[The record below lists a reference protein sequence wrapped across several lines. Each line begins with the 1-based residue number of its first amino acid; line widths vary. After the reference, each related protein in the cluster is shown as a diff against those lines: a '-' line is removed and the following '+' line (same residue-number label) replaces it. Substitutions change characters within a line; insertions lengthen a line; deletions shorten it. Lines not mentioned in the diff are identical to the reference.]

1 MTKPILNSFSPMF
14 PIRSQEYER
23 YLPNAFDQSLTL
35 LEKVNQV
42 ILQLD
47 RMGRLSN
54 DIVEQWQ
61 QVMDWVLN
69 DGLYENVVGVID
81 KMTETGVFQ
90 DILESEMLSVVNN
103 STAYYLEA
111 STEKYF
117 DDISN
122 TTYYIT
128 RIPYKDDQGKIIKI
142 KRGFANDSINGGTG
156 ETARSFAKRHK
167 ATLTVNASIFDT
179 STLKFQGVQIVDGKI
194 INTGIIGS
202 RYVLAFDDDNNFKVY
217 PPEVDPQKILNEG
230 YKNALTS
237 FIPLIENFEQVDQ
250 SIIDG
255 YTASDDPHPRNV
267 IAQFENKD
275 ILIFTCDGRTTID
288 TGMTIPDV
296 IRILQRYGVKF
307 AFNLDGGG
315 SAQTI
320 YRDTLVNKAIDNN
333 GYDERKV
340 PDFLYFGKD
349 LIAKR
354 DIDIVENAAQ
364 IGEALKE
371 IANLRID
378 IRNKTQMLNGYIDLV
393 GSDSFKTFGI
403 TTYNGETKKNKLMLQ
418 SDQMTYWDYIN
429 GNAMFTV
436 FDNGDIKSRKGTL
449 GSFFKANKQISD
461 LNTISESGFYWAVSG
476 TSNAP
481 TSSHSYAIIH
491 CEDDNGGKSAIQF
504 AICFSGGAGAPSQFN
519 VRVKD
524 NFSWNDWRM

>member
-1 MTKPILNSFSPMF
+1 MDKPIINNF
-14 PIRSQEYER
+14 PITNNINLQDYQR
-23 YLPNAFDQSLTL
+23 YLPNAYDESPTI
-35 LEKVNQV
+35 LEKLNRSLVALNQISQITNNIVDQWNQV
-42 ILQLD
+42 
-47 RMGRLSN
+47 MN
-54 DIVEQWQ
+54 WA
-61 QVMDWVLN
+61 MN
-69 DGLYENVVGVID
+69 DGLFDNVHEVIM
-81 KMTETGVFQ
+81 KMTESGMFQ
-90 DILESEMLSVVNN
+90 DILNVEMLNVVNN

-111 STEKYF
+111 TTEKYF
-117 DDISN
+117 DNISN

-128 RIPYKDDQGKIIKI
+128 RIPYKDNQGKTIKI

-194 INTGIIGS
+194 INTGVIGS

-217 PPEVDPQKILNEG
+217 PPEVDPQKILNDG

-315 SAQTI
+315 STQTI

-354 DIDIVENAAQ
+354 DEDIVENAAQ

-393 GSDSFKTFGI
+393 GSDTFKTFGI
-403 TTYNGETKKNKLMLQ
+403 TTYNGKTKKNKLMLQ

-449 GSFFKANKQISD
+449 GSFFKANKQVSD

-476 TSNAP
+476 TQNAP
-481 TSSHSYAIIH
+481 TSEHSYAIIH
-491 CEDDNGGKSAIQF
+491 CEDDNGGKSALQF

-519 VRVKD
+519 VRIKN